1 MRRRKS
7 FGVENPTERQQ
18 RLSQIEGKFAQ
29 NSVQDIH
36 LLAYIGW
43 WLVVVD
49 RQTDWQ
55 MDV

>member
-1 MRRRKS
+1 M
-7 FGVENPTERQQ
+7 ENPTERQQ